1 MNIINNKSILF
12 ILILLTNKITDLEN
26 NNKILTNI
34 IDLFIY
40 NQLNFINNV

>member
-26 NNKILTNI
+26 NNKILTDI
-34 IDLFIY
+34 IDE
-40 NQLNFINNV
+40 NK